1 MKQVSKTDQKAKRE
15 EEKKLNNNEMDMKW
29 KWDTLRKCKGVLKQ
43 IPVSLHVVR
52 LQNFLGP
59 YAYPSKS

>member
-29 KWDTLRKCKGVLKQ
+29 KGDTLRKCKGVLKQ
-43 IPVSLHVVR
+43 IPVSLHFVK
-52 LQNFLGP
+52 L
-59 YAYPSKS
+59 SIC